1 MRDPNKKENAPV
13 SASDVCHRAFELMAA
28 KQYAD
33 AEKLVAGNMSRT
45 DDDASIAL
53 YHSVLG
59 VLFKL
64 QGEYKTAWKHY
75 QRAEKLLPQDPA
87 LKIISARLLIEQF
100 AEYDQAIKKAKK
112 VLEIIPENPIFGH
125 QAHTTIGLALLKRG
139 DRKKALSHFK
149 KSMGDGFKGFVSG
162 KNIDFTLLEMLVR
175 RGYGLKECRHFL
187 ATALRFVEGTGED
200 SYVKLVGRMLEA
212 FDKENPELAEER
224 APAEAISETTSETS
238 LEDTKE
244 EVIEQ

>member
-13 SASDVCHRAFELMAA
+13 SASDVCLRAFELMAA

-75 QRAEKLLPQDPA
+75 QRAEKLLPDDPA

-100 AEYDQAIKKAKK
+100 AEYDQAVRKARK
-112 VLEIIPENPIFGH
+112 VLEIIPGNPVFAH
-125 QAHTTIGLALLKRG
+125 QAHTTIGLALLKKG
-139 DRKKALSHFK
+139 DRRKAVEQFVLSW
-149 KSMGDGFKGFVSG
+149 GDDFKGFVSG

-175 RGYGLKECRHFL
+175 RGVGLAECRQFL
-187 ATALRFVEGTGED
+187 VKARAFSEETGEEP
-200 SYVKLVGRMLEA
+200 YIKLMERMLDA
-212 FDKENPELAEER
+212 FDKENPELAVEAPRASVPPEETVEI
-224 APAEAISETTSETS
+224 APGETGG
-238 LEDTKE
+238 E
-244 EVIEQ
+244 EVE